1 MILHKWWLQFNQKL
15 VLMSKQAGLRLSFF
29 WSAWFCWK
37 LWAFRLPCNP
47 ASPGAGVGGL
57 LLLLVQ
63 PCLALPMF
71 IGVSSPF
78 TLRSS
83 FFFLLDFC
91 PPPCTSLSCFHL
103 FCSFAFSIDA
113 SPKLSC
119 SGHIRVVTSM
129 PFNISSL
136 LCKLHMGP
144 DFEIPLGVRRLLLLS
159 TLSLYCVCKHGYI
172 YSLARNTVYDN

>member
-1 MILHKWWLQFNQKL
+1 
-15 VLMSKQAGLRLSFF
+15 MSKQAGLRLSFF
-29 WSAWFCWK
+29 WSVWFCWK

-63 PCLALPMF
+63 PCLALPTF

-83 FFFLLDFC
+83 FFFLLDFS
-91 PPPCTSLSCFHL
+91 PPCTSLPCFHL
-103 FCSFAFSIDA
+103 FCSFGFSIDA

-119 SGHIRVVTSM
+119 SGHIRVVTSVPLNILALFCVRCTWGLILKFSLGWGDCYCSAHF
-129 PFNISSL
+129 PFTVFVS
-136 LCKLHMGP
+136 MA
-144 DFEIPLGVRRLLLLS
+144 
-159 TLSLYCVCKHGYI
+159 I
-172 YSLARNTVYDN
+172 YTV